1 MAKHFLY
8 LTNDKIIAL
17 IWKGGAIVEREV
29 FTSLDADSPEFDYWL
44 RRHQRMPAW
53 LITDLIEEDF
63 RVDTLPHVRGGDRDA
78 VIERK
83 LQQLYRASPYRHA
96 IVQGRED
103 EGRRD
108 DRVLFHAVTNA
119 ELIHPIV
126 NALQRAEIPLQG
138 ISSSAVLSAALPEA
152 MDIFLTHTLLVTIV
166 PDFGLRQSYFRDK
179 QIKFSRLTPIT
190 YDAATSVGDLIA
202 AEAIRTWQYLDSL
215 RYFAGSEESLEV
227 CLVVH
232 AKDRDT
238 IAEAIR
244 AYPLFKYRFLDI
256 GEVANKLKLKPAPVS
271 SHAEEVLVHLYATRG
286 SENHFAAGESM
297 RYAKYRR
304 IQMALY
310 AATAGVLA
318 IGVGVTAFNLSQ
330 ASKIS
335 SETDRRD
342 LQIRGAQSD
351 YQKIATLIQGQ
362 ITATASMR
370 DTSLFYRAH
379 ANPETPNPVPA
390 LRELAQAWSEFP
402 KLRLEQLAWMTHHD
416 EKAPLILEAAAGAA
430 VGRPANVKSELKGA
444 SSAASVAAAAAIDPE
459 PPLAGRKFEVLAV
472 EGMVTGFRGDYR
484 AANTEVERL
493 IARIARIPGW
503 KAVPIAMP
511 IDVNQTAVIRG
522 KAGEP
527 EAQEV
532 RFSLRIVKGKE
543 GA

>member
-1 MAKHFLY
+1 VAKHFLY

-17 IWKGGAIVEREV
+17 IWKSAAIVEREV
-29 FTSLDADSPEFDYWL
+29 FTSLDADTPEFDYWL

-63 RVDTLPHVRGGDRDA
+63 RIDTLPHVRGSDRDA

-126 NALQRAEIPLQG
+126 NALSRAEIPLQG
-138 ISSSAVLSAALPEA
+138 ISSSAVLSVSLPEA
-152 MDIFLTHTLLVTIV
+152 MDFFFPHTLLVTIV
-166 PDFGLRQSYFRDK
+166 PEFGLRQTYFRDK

-190 YDAATSVGDLIA
+190 YDEVQSVGELIA
-202 AEAIRTWQYLDSL
+202 AEASRTWQYLDSL
-215 RYFAGSEESLEV
+215 RYFAGSEGSLEV
-227 CLVVH
+227 CLMVH

-238 IAEAIR
+238 VADAMR

-256 GEVANKLKLKPAPVS
+256 GDVAAKIKLRPAPMS
-271 SHAEEVLVHLYATRG
+271 SHAEEVLVHLFAQRNV
-286 SENHFAAGESM
+286 ENHFAARETM
-297 RYAKYRR
+297 RFAKYRR
-304 IQMALY
+304 IQMGMY
-310 AATAGVLA
+310 AATAAILA
-318 IGVGVTAFNLSQ
+318 VGVGVTAFNLSQ
-330 ASKIS
+330 AAKIS

-342 LQIRGAQSD
+342 LQLRGSQSE

-379 ANPETPNPVPA
+379 ANPETANPVPA
-390 LRELAQAWSEFP
+390 LRELAQAWAEFP
-402 KLRLEQLAWMTHHD
+402 KLRLDQLAWMTHQD
-416 EKAPLILEAAAGAA
+416 EKAPLNLEAAA
-430 VGRPANVKSELKGA
+430 GRPANVKSELK
-444 SSAASVAAAAAIDPE
+444 SATPAAVGGAAADAD

-472 EGMVTGFRGDYR
+472 EGVVTGFRGDYR
-484 AANTEVERL
+484 AANAEVDRL
-493 IARIARIPGW
+493 IARIGRIPGW
-503 KAVPIAMP
+503 KATPTAMP
-511 IDVNQTAVIRG
+511 VDVNQAASIRG
-522 KAGEP
+522 KTGESEP
-527 EAQEV
+527 LEV
-532 RFSLRIVKGKE
+532 RFGLRIVKNRE